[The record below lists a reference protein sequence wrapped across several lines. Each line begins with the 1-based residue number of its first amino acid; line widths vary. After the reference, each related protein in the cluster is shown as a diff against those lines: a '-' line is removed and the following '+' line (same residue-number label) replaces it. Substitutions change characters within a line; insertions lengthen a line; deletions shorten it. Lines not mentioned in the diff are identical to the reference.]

1 MTRSEHS
8 TLDPILFAVVRNALA
23 SAAREMYSTFK
34 RTAMLPILYE
44 YNDFGMS
51 LYDDRLNLLA
61 DAPGLPIFLGS
72 LDICIERSL
81 EEIGGREE
89 LRPGDV
95 LFNNHPFL
103 TGGQPP
109 DAALMKPIFHG
120 DRLIGFAALRAHMGD
135 LGAKNPYPVDSTE
148 LFQEGTL
155 FPAIKLYDEGRL
167 NEAIVRVI
175 GANSR
180 FPTETVGNVLAAAGA
195 LKPCE
200 DKVVSIVDK
209 YGLDTYYAVA
219 DQVIDQGERA
229 TRAAIEQI
237 PDGVYVCEDFMD
249 GDGIV
254 PEPVRLEVAVTVRGS
269 EIEIDLSKCAGTQIG
284 PINCPWP
291 YTLTSCRFALKCIA
305 TPDLPA
311 NGGESL
317 PLRVIAPPGSI
328 FNPVPPAPTFLGGG
342 PSLRLVDMIVRAL
355 APALPE
361 QIPADNAGD
370 LVMII
375 AYVEDPGSHRLNFF
389 FDAGAL
395 GHGATRSEDG
405 MHGLIH
411 PIEAGCESLPTE
423 VLESRMPVRK
433 TRFEFITDSGGA
445 GRRRGGLA
453 AEAEFEFLSTGSAV
467 VWAEKAEAST
477 PLGVD
482 GGASPPE
489 RNSMIVYPG
498 TDRELRLGKRAGL
511 TLGPGE
517 RIVARP
523 AGGGGYG
530 DPLDREPDRVAR
542 DVKNGYVSRAQAD
555 SAYGVVLDN
564 DGSVDVPATET
575 LREARRRSRRALAR
589 TPPS

>member
-1 MTRSEHS
+1 VTAPPYT

-81 EEIGGREE
+81 EEIGGREA

-109 DAALMKPIFHG
+109 DAALMKPIFHS

-135 LGAKNPYPVDSTE
+135 LGAKNAYPVDSTE

-167 NEAIVRVI
+167 NDAIVRVI

-195 LKPCE
+195 LKPCAE
-200 DKVVSIVDK
+200 KVVSIVDK
-209 YGLDTYYAVA
+209 YGLDTYYAVV
-219 DQVIDQGERA
+219 DEVIDQGERA

-237 PDGVYVCEDFMD
+237 PDGVYVCEDYMD
-249 GDGIV
+249 DDGVV
-254 PEPVRLEVAVTVRGS
+254 PGPVRLEVKVTVRGS
-269 EIEIDLSKCAGTQIG
+269 DIEIDLSNCAGTQVG

-291 YTLTSCRFALKCIA
+291 YTLTSCRFALKCIT

-317 PLRVIAPPGSI
+317 PLRVIAPVGSI

-355 APALPE
+355 APALPDR
-361 QIPADNAGD
+361 IPADNAGD

-375 AYVEDPGSHRLNFF
+375 AYVEDPETRRLSFF

-395 GHGATRSEDG
+395 GHGATQYEDG
-405 MHGLIH
+405 MNGLIH

-433 TRFEFITDSGGA
+433 TRFGFITDSGGP

-467 VWAEKAEAST
+467 VWAEKAVAST
-477 PLGVD
+477 VLGAD

-489 RNSMIVYPG
+489 RNSIVVYPE
-498 TDRELRLGKRAGL
+498 TDRELRLGKRAEL
-511 TLGPGE
+511 ALRPGD
-517 RIVARP
+517 RIIARP
-523 AGGGGYG
+523 SGGGGHG
-530 DPLDREPDRVAR
+530 DPLDREPELVVW
-542 DVKNGYVSRAQAD
+542 DVKNGYVSREQAD
-555 SAYGVVLDN
+555 SAYGVILDAS
-564 DGSVDVPATET
+564 GTVDVSAT
-575 LREARRRSRRALAR
+575 AAMRATR
-589 TPPS
+589 QEHRGG

>member
-1 MTRSEHS
+1 
-8 TLDPILFAVVRNALA
+8 
-23 SAAREMYSTFK
+23 MYSSFK

-51 LYDDRLNLLA
+51 LYDDGLNLLA

-72 LDICIERSL
+72 LDVCIARSL
-81 EEIGGREE
+81 EEIGGREA

-109 DAALMKPIFHG
+109 DAALMKPIFKG
-120 DRLIGFAALRAHMGD
+120 ETLLGFAALRAHMGD
-135 LGAKNPYPVDSTE
+135 LGAKNPYPVDSTD

-155 FPAIKLYDEGRL
+155 FPAIKLYEEGRL

-180 FPTETVGNVLAAAGA
+180 LPVETVGNVLAAAAA
-195 LKPCE
+195 LEPCV
-200 DKVVSIVDK
+200 DKVVSIVEK
-209 YGLDTYYAVA
+209 YGHDAYRATVEEI
-219 DQVIDQGERA
+219 VKQGEHAVR
-229 TRAAIEQI
+229 TAIEQI
-237 PDGVYVCEDFMD
+237 PDGVYTCVDHMD
-249 GDGIV
+249 DDGV
-254 PEPVRLEVAVTVRGS
+254 TDGPVMLAVTVTVQGS
-269 EIEIDLSKCAGTQIG
+269 EIEIDLSESAGTQVG

-291 YTLTSCRFALKCIA
+291 YTLTSCRFALKCIT
-305 TPDLPA
+305 TPELPP
-311 NGGESL
+311 NGGESR
-317 PLRVIAPPGSI
+317 PLTVVAPEGSI

-361 QIPADNAGD
+361 RIPADNAGD

-375 AYVEDPGSHRLNFF
+375 AYVADPQSRRLNFF

-395 GHGATRSEDG
+395 GHGATSKHDG
-405 MHGLIH
+405 MNGLIH

-423 VLESRMPVRK
+423 VLETRMPVRK
-433 TRFEFITDSGGA
+433 RRFEFLTDSGGP

-453 AEAEFEFLSTGSAV
+453 AEAEFEFLSDGTAV
-467 VWAEKAEAST
+467 VWAEKSEAST
-477 PLGVD
+477 VLGVD
-482 GGASPPE
+482 GGGSPPE
-489 RNSMIVYPG
+489 RNTMVVYPD
-498 TDRELRLGKRAGL
+498 TPQELRLGKRADL
-511 TLGPGE
+511 NLRPGD

-530 DPLDREPDRVAR
+530 DPLEREPELVAW
-542 DVKNGYVSRAQAD
+542 DVKNEYVSREHAERV
-555 SAYGVVLDN
+555 YGVVLDAN
-564 DGSVDVPATET
+564 DQVDAAATSV
-575 LREARRRSRRALAR
+575 LRAAR
-589 TPPS
+589 TSSSSASA